1 MLLDINGKEVMPYDD
16 CVIEDTSGRKRIGR
30 LERVNGKVTDS
41 FRLAS
46 YQDRKCQVVWNIKD
60 IKSIEIVL
68 EG

>member
-16 CVIEDTSGRKRIGR
+16 CIIEDTSGRKRIGR
-30 LERVNGKVTDS
+30 LEIVNGKVTDS

-46 YQDRKCQVVWNIKD
+46 CQDRKCQVVWNIKD

-68 EG
+68 GG